1 MDGGPA
7 VHEVHGRAGAALIF
21 TEAATHGTLP
31 WRGSHQRRALL
42 YKFIPSFMSYAPGP
56 GSGANYPSWMESM
69 TEAQQAVLLAPSY
82 NRPAVGDQAY
92 AKL

>member
-1 MDGGPA
+1 
-7 VHEVHGRAGAALIF
+7 
-21 TEAATHGTLP
+21 
-31 WRGSHQRRALL
+31 
-42 YKFIPSFMSYAPGP
+42 MSYAPGP

>member
-1 MDGGPA
+1 MADIEEKMTK
-7 VHEVHGRAGAALIF
+7 V
-21 TEAATHGTLP
+21 
-31 WRGSHQRRALL
+31 
-42 YKFIPSFMSYAPGP
+42 
-56 GSGANYPSWMESM
+56 M